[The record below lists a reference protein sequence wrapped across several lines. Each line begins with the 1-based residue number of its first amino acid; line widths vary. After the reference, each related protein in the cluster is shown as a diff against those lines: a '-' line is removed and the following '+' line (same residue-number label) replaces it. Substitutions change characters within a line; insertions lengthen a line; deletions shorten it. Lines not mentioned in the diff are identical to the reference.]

1 MAKPI
6 DTRDYM
12 AEFLAKGKTITV
24 CPAGERTDPDK
35 IVMNFVN
42 TRGRKPAN
50 AKPVDPT
57 KDDK

>member
-1 MAKPI
+1 
-6 DTRDYM
+6 M
-12 AEFLAKGKTITV
+12 AEFLSKGKTVTV

-35 IVMNFVN
+35 IVMNFVP

-50 AKPVDPT
+50 AKPVDLN